1 MQQVGII
8 FTHCKKLNENIRD
21 VEIYVMLK
29 YKPMEMDLKPFQNG
43 GAPLMPIF
51 NLSLLK
57 W

>member
-29 YKPMEMDLKPFQNG
+29 YKPMEMDLKPFQDG